1 VVNKKSA
8 IDFGER
14 VTATFFQAFIALAL
28 VTGLSDVTAVKAA
41 AVAGALA
48 AGKFAYVK
56 INKYLAES
64 DSSAVG

>member
-56 INKYLAES
+56 INKYLAEEAP
-64 DSSAVG
+64 SAVQ